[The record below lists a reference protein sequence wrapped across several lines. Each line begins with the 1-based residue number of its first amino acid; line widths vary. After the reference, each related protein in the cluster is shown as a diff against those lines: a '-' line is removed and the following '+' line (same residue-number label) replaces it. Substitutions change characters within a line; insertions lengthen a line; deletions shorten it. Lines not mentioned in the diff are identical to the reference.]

1 MFDNFDNTDSIN
13 TGKLFDFDLVNDD
26 MTDKQ
31 RRVLLAAQ
39 FYYTRDDCSISNI
52 AKEAG
57 VASQTVTYT
66 LQKFNLLRPEL
77 FNPEHGP
84 LPTVFRTYEDLTTLQ
99 QRIIDE
105 MVFDPSLTP
114 HAVSKRVDCTSDYAY
129 KVERTYGD
137 IINLRREMVAQNY
150 RMQTTTVDAPEPD
163 TNPVAPEPSLFTR
176 PGSAD

>member
-39 FYYTRDDCSISNI
+39 FYYTRDDCSIKNI

-57 VASQTVTYT
+57 VANQTVNYT
-66 LQKFNLLRPEL
+66 LRKFNLLRPEL
-77 FNPEHGP
+77 FDPSCSR
-84 LPTVFRTYEDLTTLQ
+84 LPNLFKQYEDLTTLQ
-99 QRIIDE
+99 QQIIDE
-105 MVFDPSLTP
+105 MVFDPSVSPYT
-114 HAVSKRVDCTSDYAY
+114 VSKRVGCSSNYAY
-129 KVERTYGD
+129 DVERNYGD
-137 IINLRREMVAQNY
+137 IINQRREMVAQNY